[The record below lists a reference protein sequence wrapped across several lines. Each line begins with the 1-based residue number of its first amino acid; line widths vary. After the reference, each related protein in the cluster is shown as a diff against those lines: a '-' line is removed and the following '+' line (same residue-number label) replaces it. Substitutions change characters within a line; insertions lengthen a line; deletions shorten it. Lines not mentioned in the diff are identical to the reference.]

1 MSATAS
7 QIITDAFRESNLI
20 PVGSTPTSNENT
32 EGLRR
37 LNALINSLIST
48 ACGELIFDWQI
59 PPVATAPLYG
69 QVANPRDPYG
79 QTAVTTTYPF
89 PAINTR
95 LLTQLTQ
102 SATVYLPQY
111 PNDGSRV
118 AIADTGSGSGLTL
131 TLDANGRKVEN
142 AATVD
147 LDPLTV
153 GQREWF
159 YRADLANWVRRADL
173 AIGDEQ
179 PFPAKYD
186 DFLVTALA
194 IRLSP
199 RYAAEIAEATAMT
212 YKSTL
217 AAFKA
222 QYKQPTVTPDTYD
235 IRSIQT
241 RPRGYGSLG
250 QFIAG
255 SS

>member
-1 MSATAS
+1 MSALAS

-20 PVGSTPTSNENT
+20 PVGTPPTSLEND

-37 LNALINSLIST
+37 LNAIINSLIST

-69 QVANPRDPYG
+69 QVSNPRDPYG
-79 QTAVTTTYPF
+79 QTSVVTTYPF

-102 SATVYLPQY
+102 SVTVYLPQY

-118 AIADTGSGSGLTL
+118 AIADTGSGAGLTL
-131 TLDANGRKVEN
+131 TIDANGRKVED
-142 AATVD
+142 AASVT

-159 YRADLANWVRRADL
+159 YRSDLANWVRRADL
-173 AIGDEQ
+173 TVSDPQ
-179 PFPAKYD
+179 PFPSKYD

-199 RYAAEIAEATAMT
+199 RYAAEIADATAMT
-212 YKSTL
+212 YRSTL

-222 QYKQPTVTPDTYD
+222 QYKQPTVTPDTFD

-241 RPRGYGSLG
+241 RPRGYGGLG
-250 QFIAG
+250 QFFAG
-255 SS
+255 GS